1 LLPLLPDEPRY
12 ICPGENQPITR
23 AVHLS
28 RLAAFYPGCRQCPQR
43 HDTGSLPR
51 QIVERIDRTARR
63 AKRPSLMGEEG
74 VRGVYLNEITRA
86 VAERY
91 SAAFASLLW
100 DQLPLLAPPLLRRRR
115 GGQPPTAE
123 RPGPAVRRRGPS
135 VVLAL
140 DDRPA
145 APDLAVG
152 AAAALRRMGCEV
164 VDIGLAS
171 TPCLWFAVH
180 HLQAAGGVYVTG
192 HGCGPAAV
200 GLDFLAADAV
210 PWSRGGTLDALHAR
224 SVREPR
230 RPTRQGGGQRTF
242 RAAVPYTAG
251 LWKHFHAL
259 RPLRIGMAA
268 ASRLVQPLLTELFAQ
283 LPCTVEWS
291 PFPVADDQRRAADLA
306 AERLADAVLDRRL
319 HTAVLIAED
328 GQILR
333 AWDEQ
338 GEELPADALCRQF
351 AYLAREDEAAPA
363 IVLGPGWDVSAV
375 TRLESLGCRIAHT
388 DAGREA
394 VALAMRREHAALGAE
409 QCGRYW
415 FRDSSPACDGILTL
429 AKLLQALSRSD
440 APASALRDS
449 SP

>member
-1 LLPLLPDEPRY
+1 MLPLLPDEPRY
-12 ICPGENQPITR
+12 TCPGENQPISR

-28 RLAAFYPGCRQCPQR
+28 RLAAFYPGCRQCPQC

-51 QIVERIDRTARR
+51 QVVERIARSARR
-63 AKRPSLMGEEG
+63 AERPSLLTEEG

-91 SAAFASLLW
+91 AAAFASLLW
-100 DQLPLLAPPLLRRRR
+100 DQQPLAVPLPARRRR
-115 GGQPPTAE
+115 IGQTPTAE
-123 RPGPAVRRRGPS
+123 RPDSPVRRRGPT

-164 VDIGLAS
+164 VDIGLAC
-171 TPCLWFAVH
+171 TPCVWFAVH

-210 PWSRGGTLDALHAR
+210 PWSRGGTLDRLHAR
-224 SVREPR
+224 STGEPR

-259 RPLRIGMAA
+259 RPLRIGMAT
-268 ASRLVQPLLTELFAQ
+268 ASRLMQPLLTELFAQ
-283 LPCTVEWS
+283 LPCTLEWS

-306 AERLADAVLDRRL
+306 AERLADAVVDRRL
-319 HTAVLIAED
+319 HAGVLLGED
-328 GQILR
+328 GQTLR

-338 GEELPADALCRQF
+338 GEELPAEALCVRF
-351 AYLAREDEAAPA
+351 AQLAREEESAPEV
-363 IVLGPGWDVSAV
+363 VLGPGWDGAAV
-375 TRLESLGCRIAHT
+375 ARLESLGCRTVST
-388 DAGREA
+388 DVGREA
-394 VALAMRREHAALGAE
+394 VALAMRRESAALGAE
-409 QCGRYW
+409 RCGRYW
-415 FRDSSPACDGILTL
+415 FRDSYPACDAVLTL
-429 AKLLQALSRSD
+429 ARLLQSLSRSD
-440 APASALRDS
+440 APASALRVHS
-449 SP
+449 A